1 MKNIK
6 KTNLTVAEPA
16 IQYTPSSTTRK
27 FTPTGINADT
37 NYELKKDDYMT
48 VTEYFDKVRKAL
60 DLRYENIQSNN
71 Q

>member
-6 KTNLTVAEPA
+6 GNNQTVAEPA

-27 FTPTGINADT
+27 FTPTDT
-37 NYELKKDDYMT
+37 NTKYELNQDDYLT

>member
-6 KTNLTVAEPA
+6 KNNLTVAEPA
-16 IQYTPSSTTRK
+16 IQYNPSLATRE
-27 FTPTGINADT
+27 FTPTGISSNT
-37 NYELKKDDYMT
+37 KYELNRDEYLT

-60 DLRYENIQSNN
+60 DLKYENIHSNN